1 MRAIIILIIC
11 MHTLVIP
18 NINEE
23 KLSYHL
29 QPKYIVIKIV
39 HSEVKNRMAVL
50 KIENLH
56 VEVDGK
62 EILKGVTTQIKEGET
77 VALLGPNGH
86 GKSTLLNVIMGHP
99 RYKITSGS
107 ILLDDV
113 DITNYSTDE
122 RARAGL
128 FLALQNPPEVPG
140 VINSD
145 FLRAAVNSKRDE
157 HLSTYKFYKLLDSAV
172 KEVKMPFDLA
182 TRSLNEG
189 FSGGEKK
196 RNEILQMILLE
207 PKIAMLDEIDSGL
220 DVDAIQIVADVI
232 KKEEEKGRGFLVI
245 SHYAR
250 LFDLIQ
256 PTRAIVM
263 INGRIAV
270 DGGIDL
276 IKRIDQS
283 GYEFIKTELGIEI
296 EKEDMNMNSVSIGSC
311 AVREVTKK

>member
-1 MRAIIILIIC
+1 
-11 MHTLVIP
+11 MHTLVNP

-56 VEVDGK
+56 VEVDVK
-62 EILKGVTTQIKEGET
+62 EILKGVTTKIKEGET

-250 LFDLIQ
+250 LFDLIK

-270 DGGIDL
+270 DGGVDL

>member
-1 MRAIIILIIC
+1 
-11 MHTLVIP
+11 
-18 NINEE
+18 
-23 KLSYHL
+23 
-29 QPKYIVIKIV
+29 
-39 HSEVKNRMAVL
+39 MATL

-56 VEVDGK
+56 VEVEGK
-62 EILKGVTTQIKEGET
+62 PILKGVNVSISEGET

-99 RYKITSGS
+99 RYKITEGK
-107 ILLDDV
+107 IFLDDV
-113 DITNYSTDE
+113 DLTNMTTNE

-145 FLRAAVNSKRDE
+145 FLRAAVNAKNDE
-157 HLSTYKFYKLLDSAV
+157 HLSTYKFYKLLDGAV

-182 TRSLNEG
+182 TRALNEG

-196 RNEILQMILLE
+196 RNEILQLIMLQ

-232 KKEEEKGRGFLVI
+232 KNEKAKGHGFLVI

-263 INGRIAV
+263 INGRIV
-270 DGGIDL
+270 LDGGVEL
-276 IKRIDQS
+276 IKRIDKN

-296 EKEDMNMNSVSIGSC
+296 AKEETNMNTVSIGSC